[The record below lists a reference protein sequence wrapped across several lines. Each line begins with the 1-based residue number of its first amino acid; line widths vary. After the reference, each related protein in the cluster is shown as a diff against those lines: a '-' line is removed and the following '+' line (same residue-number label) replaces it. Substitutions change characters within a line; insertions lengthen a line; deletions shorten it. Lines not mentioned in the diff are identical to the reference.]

1 VMACCVVVFQPR
13 LANEDSFAATNVCLL
28 PMTSVATC
36 CVAVPTN
43 AEPTFHD
50 SKFLSRIL
58 GQVQTRKA
66 GRRRWSREGLVVAW
80 ALRGRENVAWKGK
93 RCAEGKALRGR
104 ENVVLPGRCGAKPL
118 RAPGATARELQ
129 V

>member
-1 VMACCVVVFQPR
+1 MSFHPVTLESQPAPEPTLHHLTKTSRSLYPRAQLLTVMACCVVVFQPR

-43 AEPTFHD
+43 AEHTFHD

-58 GQVQTRKA
+58 GQEKTRK
-66 GRRRWSREGLVVAW
+66 S
-80 ALRGRENVAWKGK
+80 
-93 RCAEGKALRGR
+93 
-104 ENVVLPGRCGAKPL
+104 
-118 RAPGATARELQ
+118 
-129 V
+129 